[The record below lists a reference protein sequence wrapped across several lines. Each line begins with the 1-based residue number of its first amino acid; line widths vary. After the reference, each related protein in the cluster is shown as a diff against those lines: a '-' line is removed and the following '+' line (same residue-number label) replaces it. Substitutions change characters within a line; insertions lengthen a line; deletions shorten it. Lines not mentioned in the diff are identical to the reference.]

1 MKKEQVD
8 EEPVLL
14 WPDTIQDKILA
25 ETHIHSLHEHSHH
38 DKHGKHYYYYYVHF
52 YDYDSDHCTQHV
64 TD

>member
-8 EEPVLL
+8 EEPVL
-14 WPDTIQDKILA
+14 WPDTIQDKILV

-38 DKHGKHYYYYYVHF
+38 HKHGKHYYYYYVHF
-52 YDYDSDHCTQHV
+52 YYYSDHCTQHV